1 MRKILL
7 IAVILFLHRPLF
19 TQYAVT
25 NSPGF
30 GTPDVMGFVN
40 TLETDINGN
49 HYPKIMN
56 IDSFPTF
63 NGYPKNVSGESFE
76 GGIYCQMD
84 NDSALEIVYGVG
96 NFVYAWKLDGSNVPG
111 WPVSLSYTAE
121 GAPAFGDID
130 GDGQPDIVINSRN
143 FTSTAGAI
151 YAFHKN
157 GTPVTGFP
165 IVNGAPTRT
174 VVLADLDNNGRMEII
189 TNKRLS
195 GSGEISVYKGD
206 GTIYPGWPKTI
217 DHVPASSAAVG
228 DITGDGVPE
237 IIGES
242 YNSLYAFDKNGNV
255 LPGFPYT
262 MPGGEKNSYSSPVL
276 VDLNGDGTREIIF
289 GTHNTTTGA
298 GKIFILDHTGAV
310 LTNWPKQTSEWVY
323 GPVTPG
329 YIDGDNVLDILVGD
343 QVGSGTPADYIYGW
357 NKDGTVLTGFP
368 IGPIFAVNN
377 QISVGDIDGD
387 NQYELIVDDNSADG
401 QGRGKYLAFNTDGT
415 AVSGWPQY
423 TLGATFYNMPCLAD
437 LNRDGHLD
445 IVGASF
451 STPTSNVYI
460 WNTGINYNLSKIIN
474 PMWQFNTRHNG
485 VWGDNELTGIK
496 QISNELPRQF
506 NLQQNYPNPFN
517 PSTKIRFAIPSGMSN
532 TLVKLIVYDI
542 LGREVATLV
551 NSNLNPGNYEVNWD
565 GSNYSSGVYFYKLQ
579 AADFS
584 EIKKMSLVK

>member
-377 QISVGDIDGD
+377 QI
-387 NQYELIVDDNSADG
+387 
-401 QGRGKYLAFNTDGT
+401 
-415 AVSGWPQY
+415 
-423 TLGATFYNMPCLAD
+423 
-437 LNRDGHLD
+437 
-445 IVGASF
+445 
-451 STPTSNVYI
+451 
-460 WNTGINYNLSKIIN
+460 
-474 PMWQFNTRHNG
+474 
-485 VWGDNELTGIK
+485 
-496 QISNELPRQF
+496 
-506 NLQQNYPNPFN
+506 
-517 PSTKIRFAIPSGMSN
+517 
-532 TLVKLIVYDI
+532 
-542 LGREVATLV
+542 
-551 NSNLNPGNYEVNWD
+551 
-565 GSNYSSGVYFYKLQ
+565 
-579 AADFS
+579 
-584 EIKKMSLVK
+584 